1 MVTINKYKENFI
13 ITTSEQETL
22 NLAKKIAKLLK
33 PGDVISVSGELGTGK
48 TCFVKGL
55 AQGMGISQVVT
66 SPSFVILK
74 IYYNKIPL
82 YHFDVYRLDKSFQLE
97 EIGFQQFQYGDGI
110 TVVEWGDKVSEILA
124 FDHLEINFYYY
135 ENDKRKIK
143 ITPHGESWERR
154 LNKSK
159 FVKVTD

>member
-1 MVTINKYKENFI
+1 MVTMNKCKENFI

-33 PGDVISVSGELGTGK
+33 PGDVISISGELGTGK

-135 ENDKRKIK
+135 ENDKREIK
-143 ITPHGESWERR
+143 ITPHGESWEKR